1 MPPYPTFQLVP
12 SEYTGTATAPP
23 PTTVAPNV
31 GANALDTNALAPEP
45 EADALGSVATVKL
58 VVAGMIS
65 VLES

>member
-1 MPPYPTFQLVP
+1 VP

-31 GANALDTNALAPEP
+31 GVSALDTNARAPEP
-45 EADALGSVATVKL
+45 DTDALGKVATVKL
-58 VVAGMIS
+58 VVAGMIA

>member
-1 MPPYPTFQLVP
+1 VP

-31 GANALDTNALAPEP
+31 GASALDTNARAPEP
-45 EADALGSVATVKL
+45 DTDALGKVATVKL
-58 VVAGMIS
+58 VVAGMIA